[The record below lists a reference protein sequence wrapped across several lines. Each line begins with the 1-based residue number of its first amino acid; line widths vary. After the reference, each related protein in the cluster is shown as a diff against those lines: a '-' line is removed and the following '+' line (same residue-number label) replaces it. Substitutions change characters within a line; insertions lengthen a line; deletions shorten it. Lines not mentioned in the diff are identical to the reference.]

1 MKNLVSIEKKKF
13 IYNEYIENVDFTS
26 AYDLVMELLDNSYCE
41 QGDIKEMIEICEY
54 CFSDSHYL
62 STDYDNLEDDV
73 KEAHNDWIENNC

>member
-13 IYNEYIENVDFTS
+13 IYDEYVEEKGILS

-54 CFSDSHYL
+54 CFSDYC
-62 STDYDNLEDDV
+62 DGRG
-73 KEAHNDWIENNC
+73 AINCFLYW